1 MKKLIV
7 AVRIIV
13 GVLFIFSGLIKAN
26 DPHGLGYK
34 MQEFFEVWNE
44 GLAGSSFFLKNFC
57 ISIFEFFHEHALLLA
72 VVMIAL
78 EIIAGFAVIIG
89 WHMKFFSWLLL
100 LMIVFFTFLTGYAW
114 LATKADG
121 SPKFTNCGCF
131 GDCIPITPN
140 ISFTKDIILT
150 VLIFFLFFYRKKII
164 SAFSRRVALL
174 AMLAITIF
182 SFGVQWYSLSFLPV
196 LDCLPF
202 KKGNN
207 IPEQM
212 KLPANAIPDSTV
224 ITFVYEKQGQKIE
237 FTADK
242 FPADFSPELYKYVDR
257 YDKLIRKGKNNE
269 PPIKGFILSGTTDE
283 DSAKYILS
291 QPYSLILFA
300 EDYSTPVKEWS
311 FEFEKIYAIAKEKN
325 IPVFL
330 VTTRFSETA
339 AAIAGTSFLEIK
351 FFKCDVTTV
360 RTAARSNPC
369 IYLLQRGTILG
380 KWSAK
385 QFVKTESELNK
396 IPVQPQTNNQVME
409 EVKKMNGEINTIYD
423 SVINAENMKKQ
434 KLDSV
439 NKK

>member
-7 AVRIIV
+7 IIRVIV

-44 GLAGSSFFLKNFC
+44 GLAGSSFFLKNFF

-114 LATKADG
+114 LALKPDG
-121 SPKFTNCGCF
+121 SPRFTNCGCF
-131 GDCIPITPN
+131 GDCLPITPI

-150 VLIFFLFFYRKKII
+150 ILILFLFFFRRKIV
-164 SAFSRRVALL
+164 SAFSRRAALL

-182 SFGVQWYSLSFLPV
+182 SFGVQWYSLNYLPV

-202 KKGNN
+202 KKGKN
-207 IPEQM
+207 IQGQM

-224 ITFVYEKQGQKIE
+224 ITFIYEKQGQKVE

-242 FPADFSPELYKYVDR
+242 FPVDFNADLYKYVDR

-269 PPIKGFILSGTTDE
+269 PPIKGFILSGNTNE
-283 DSAKYILS
+283 DSTQYVLN
-291 QPYSLILFA
+291 QPYSIILFA
-300 EDYSTPVKEWS
+300 EDFSTPVKEW
-311 FEFEKIYAIAKEKN
+311 EKQFAQVYAVAKEKN

-330 VTTRFSETA
+330 VTTRFNEAT
-339 AAIAGTSFLEIK
+339 AAIAGTSFAGIK
-351 FFKCDVTTV
+351 ILKCDVTAV
-360 RTAARSNPC
+360 RTAARANPT
-369 IYLLQRGTILG
+369 IYLLNKGTILG
-380 KWSAK
+380 KWSTK
-385 QFVKTESELNK
+385 SFLKTESELNK
-396 IPVQPQTNNQVME
+396 ISVQPQTNNPVIE
-409 EVKKMNGEINTIYD
+409 SVNSVSSDTTTLFD
-423 SVINAENMKKQ
+423 SVINADSMKKQ
-434 KLDSV
+434 KPDSV
-439 NKK
+439 IKN